1 MPEPLAAEALQS
13 TKSPTCGSLSLF
25 DFEPGQYECSMGIFP
40 VAGPNARQ
48 RLLTQPLNSAAVGD
62 VRHQPRVS
70 FDPPGCGSGM
80 RVPALP
86 GRGWQTPQLFRTR
99 KDTERSC
106 AFCVPSSFSCLS
118 KFSVIQFSQVI
129 RPKETLRGTN
139 GYSSPFVHIQHTK
152 KTRLTT

>member
-1 MPEPLAAEALQS
+1 MTSATNRECRLIRPAADRECVFLRCRNHAV
-13 TKSPTCGSLSLF
+13 TMAHRAGGCHSPWAVFLPYRFNGSQCFFKKFDRQVTFLPAFLS
-25 DFEPGQYECSMGIFP
+25 
-40 VAGPNARQ
+40 
-48 RLLTQPLNSAAVGD
+48 
-62 VRHQPRVS
+62 
-70 FDPPGCGSGM
+70 
-80 RVPALP
+80 

-139 GYSSPFVHIQHTK
+139 GYSSPFVHIQHTE
-152 KTRLTT
+152 KTRPTT